1 MLIGIDA
8 SRANLKKKTGTE
20 WYSFYVI
27 KNLAA
32 IDKKNKYR
40 LYLDRP
46 ISKELADA
54 IKHNS
59 NFSYKI
65 LDWPLSIFWTLGRLS
80 LEMLFHAPDVLF
92 VPAHGLPLIHPRRTV
107 NTIHDVAFIRESG
120 VYRSES
126 PKVSSRSRRKILR
139 MALRL
144 LSFGKHDG
152 NTLDYLKWS
161 TNFALKKASTIIS
174 VSHFTKSEIL
184 ENYKKVDADKIKVI
198 HNGYCTDIFRQI
210 SDKEKMQ
217 SALKKYDL
225 PQPYFLYVGRLER
238 KKNTPYLIEALSI
251 LRGENPEIKEKL
263 VLIGNASFG
272 FDEVKYSIEEFDLER
287 EVIMPGWVEESD
299 LPYIF
304 NGASAFIFPTR
315 HEGFGIPV
323 LEALACGIP
332 TAASDLPVIH
342 EIADE
347 SVLYFDYHDKRAIA
361 DAMLKI
367 ISDKNLRSELHKKG
381 LKQAEK
387 FSWRECAKKTL
398 EVLEDKR

>member
-8 SRANLKKKTGTE
+8 SRANLRKKTGTE

-27 KNLAA
+27 KNLAV
-32 IDKKNKYR
+32 IDKKNKYC

-46 ISKELADA
+46 ISKELVEA
-54 IKHNS
+54 IKHNP

-92 VPAHGLPLIHPRRTV
+92 VPAHALPLIHPRRTV
-107 NTIHDVAFIRESG
+107 NTIHDIAFIREST

-126 PKVSSRSRRKILR
+126 PKVSTRSKRKILR
-139 MALRL
+139 MILRF

-152 NTLDYLKWS
+152 NSLDYLKWS
-161 TNFALKKASTIIS
+161 TKFALKKASMIIS
-174 VSHFTKSEIL
+174 VSNFTKSEIL
-184 ENYKKVDADKIKVI
+184 EHYKKTDSNKIKVV
-198 HNGYCTDIFRQI
+198 HNGYGNDIFRPI
-210 SDKEKMQ
+210 TDKEKIREV
-217 SALKKYDL
+217 LKKYDL
-225 PQPYFLYVGRLER
+225 PETYFLYVGRLER

-251 LRGENPEIKEKL
+251 LRSENPEIKEKL

-287 EVIMPGWVEESD
+287 DVFMPGWVEEND

-315 HEGFGIPV
+315 HEGFGIPI
-323 LEALACGIP
+323 LESLACGIP

-342 EIADE
+342 EIADNA
-347 SVLYFDYHDKRAIA
+347 VLYFNYNDKREISK
-361 DAMLKI
+361 AMFKI
-367 ISDKNLRSELHKKG
+367 ISDQRLRSDLKEKG
-381 LKQAEK
+381 LKQAEN
-387 FSWRECAKKTL
+387 FSWLECAKKTL
-398 EVLEDKR
+398 EVLESKR